1 MRAYLNIAI
10 KSAWITFSLMLT
22 LLLITGSS
30 FLPPLNKFGQV
41 QALVRDNV
49 FAYDDWMIDALALKV
64 DYATLSIPRY
74 LSIDQQRQV
83 VLDHLDIIRQI
94 NRVSYEIT
102 ILYSDPNISDPV
114 TASAERQAELEQ
126 LLAREKQSGPV
137 AEAVFQQQMQ
147 FILNEAGLT
156 TLGQTLPPVLYRI
169 TPLPYALII
178 SPRDVIRQ
186 DANVSLTPGL
196 TLEERIEIE
205 NHVAQ
210 SLGDSTLVEPIG
222 GVGVYPTM
230 VMSTTDINWLA
241 EVVAH
246 EWTHNFLT
254 LRPLGIRYDLT
265 PELRT
270 INETTATIAGEELGQ
285 AFIARFYPEYL
296 PLPPEPEPEQD
307 EDPVEGSPEPPRFDF
322 RAEMHTTRVRADELL
337 AEGKIEEAE
346 AYMETRRQFF
356 WENGYLI
363 RKLNQ
368 AYFAFH
374 GAYNASSSSGGAAGQ
389 DPVGPAVQSLR
400 AQSDSLAQFLR
411 RISKVTSFEMLQKM
425 ID

>member
-1 MRAYLNIAI
+1 MKAYLNVAR
-10 KSAWITFSLMLT
+10 KSAWITFTLT
-22 LLLITGSS
+22 LVLLLAGGDSY
-30 FLPPLNKFGQV
+30 LPPVNKVGQV
-41 QALVRDNV
+41 AGLVRAHL

-64 DYATLSIPRY
+64 NYASLAIPRY
-74 LSIDQQRQV
+74 LTIEQQRKV
-83 VLDHLDIIRQI
+83 VLDHLNLISRI
-94 NRVSYEIT
+94 NRLSYEIT
-102 ILYSDPNISDPV
+102 LVYSDPNIDDPV
-114 TASAERQAELEQ
+114 TASAEKRAELDQ

-137 AEAVFQQQMQ
+137 AEAIFQQQMQ
-147 FILNEAGLT
+147 FILNEAGLNT
-156 TLGQTLPPVLYRI
+156 AGQTLPPVLYRI
-169 TPLPYALII
+169 TPLPYALIV

-186 DANVSLTPGL
+186 DANISLTPGL

-205 NHVAQ
+205 DKVSQ
-210 SLGDSTLVEPIG
+210 STGDSTLIEGIG

-230 VMSTTDINWLA
+230 VMRTTDINWLA

-246 EWTHNFLT
+246 EWTHNYLT
-254 LRPLGIRYDLT
+254 LRPLGIRYDLS

-270 INETTATIAGEELGQ
+270 INETTATIAGEELGR
-285 AFIARFYPEYL
+285 AFITRFYPEFL
-296 PLPPEPEPEQD
+296 PPPPEPHPEQ
-307 EDPVEGSPEPPRFDF
+307 EQAPTEPNPEPPRFDF

-346 AYMETRRQFF
+346 AYMEQRRQFF

-374 GAYNASSSSGGAAGQ
+374 GAYNASPSSGGAAGQ

-400 AQSDSLAQFLR
+400 SQSDSLAQFLR
-411 RISKVTSFEMLQKM
+411 QISRVTSFDQLQKLLE
-425 ID
+425 

>member
-1 MRAYLNIAI
+1 MRAYLNTAV
-10 KSAWITFSLMLT
+10 KSAWITFSLMLA
-22 LLLITGSS
+22 LLLLGGSS
-30 FLPPLNKFGQV
+30 FLPPADKISRV
-41 QALVRDNV
+41 QALVRSDL

-64 DYATLSIPRY
+64 DYASLSIPRY

-83 VLDHLDIIRQI
+83 VLDHLELIGQI
-94 NRVSYEIT
+94 NQVSYEIT

-114 TASAERQAELEQ
+114 TASAERQAELER
-126 LLAREKQSGPV
+126 LLAREKQSGPA

-147 FILNEAGLT
+147 YILHEAGLNT
-156 TLGQTLPPVLYRI
+156 AGQTLPPVLYRI
-169 TPLPYALII
+169 TPLPYALIV

-186 DANVSLTPGL
+186 DANISLTPGL

-205 NHVAQ
+205 NTVAQ

-254 LRPLGIRYDLT
+254 LRPLGVRYDLT

-270 INETTATIAGEELGQ
+270 INETTATIAGEELGR
-285 AFIARFYPEYL
+285 AFIARFYPEFL
-296 PLPPEPEPEQD
+296 PA
-307 EDPVEGSPEPPRFDF
+307 PVEPAPPQEDTPADETPEPPSFDY

-374 GAYNASSSSGGAAGQ
+374 GAYNASPSSGGAAGQ
-389 DPVGPAVQSLR
+389 DPVGPAVQALR

-411 RISKVTSFEMLQKM
+411 RVSKATSFEKLQEL
-425 ID
+425 IN